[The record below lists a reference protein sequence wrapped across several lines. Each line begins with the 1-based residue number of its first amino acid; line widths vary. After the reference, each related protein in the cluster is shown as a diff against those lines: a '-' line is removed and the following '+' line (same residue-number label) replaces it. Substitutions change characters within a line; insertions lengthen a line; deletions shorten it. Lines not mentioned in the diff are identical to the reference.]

1 MRITESTPGAPC
13 WAEHCSGDAKVAQA
27 FYGELF
33 GWRAETDPR
42 PEAGGYTV
50 MLLGEDPV
58 AAITPLAGTGRPTA
72 WTVAIATADADT
84 TAATATAAGG
94 AVPMAPTDVFDEGR
108 YAMLADPAGAVFSV
122 WQARAFRG
130 AALLG
135 EPGALGWIELA
146 TRDVPGALAFYPELF
161 GWSVSPGE
169 SYTQWGLGGRDFGGV
184 LDMGEQFPADLP
196 PYWMPYFAVADVD
209 LSAERAVAL
218 GAEAMLPPTDV
229 PDGPRLAVLRDPL
242 GAVFGIYLADTSG

>member
-1 MRITESTPGAPC
+1 MRISKNTPGAPC
-13 WAEHCSGDAKVAQA
+13 WVEHGSTDPQAARA

-33 GWRAETDPR
+33 GWRAAPDPGV
-42 PEAGGYTV
+42 EAGGYTP

-58 AAITPLAGTGRPTA
+58 AAISPPADSGRPPA
-72 WTVAIATADADT
+72 WTVMVATADADAT
-84 TAATATAAGG
+84 VTAAAAAGG
-94 AVPMAPTDVFDEGR
+94 RALTGPDDVFELGR
-108 YAMLADPAGAVFSV
+108 FAVLADPAGAVLSV
-122 WQARAFRG
+122 WQARGFPG
-130 AALLG
+130 TALFD

-146 TRDVPGALAFYPELF
+146 TRDVPGALTFYPALF

-169 SYTQWGLGGRDFGGV
+169 SYSQWGLDGRDFGGV

-218 GAEAMLPPTDV
+218 GAEAVLPPTDV
-229 PDGPRLAVLRDPL
+229 PDGPRLAVLRDPV
-242 GAVFGIYLADTSG
+242 GAVFGIYLAGTSG